1 MQFDVKAM
9 ALSGALFWGVLAMF
23 LTGLANLIFSGYGQ
37 GFLDLMATIYPGYNA
52 TPSFGQVIGT
62 SSSNDGSASKEG
74 SPRRWTSPSTS
85 HSSSGGTW
93 RAVAPSFFFRLRAMA
108 SRIEKKMMT
117 AKKIRPLSMSSER

>member
-52 TPSFGQVIGT
+52 TPSFGQVIVGT
-62 SSSNDGSASKEG
+62 LYGALDGAIVGAVLAWLYNRFSA
-74 SPRRWTSPSTS
+74 
-85 HSSSGGTW
+85 
-93 RAVAPSFFFRLRAMA
+93 
-108 SRIEKKMMT
+108 
-117 AKKIRPLSMSSER
+117 